1 MTQRE
6 ALNILEMGHSA
17 YLTGEAGTGKT
28 YVLNIFIAW
37 LRQHGIDPAIT
48 ASTGIAATHIEGT
61 TIHSWSGIGIRER
74 VSSFELEQM
83 EQKKLLWRRFES
95 ARVLIIDEISM
106 LSGEFF
112 NMVDQVC
119 RHMKRNDMSF
129 GGMQIVCSGDFFQLP
144 PVAREGVRP
153 SYAFE
158 SESWRQLS
166 PVTCYLTQQ
175 FRHEDNTFHSILSA
189 IRRGQVTGEVR
200 EKLRNRQGLSLAEE
214 RQITRLFTHN
224 VDVDAL
230 NEEQLAR
237 LKGKEELFHM
247 QTAGRKQYVEQ
258 LIRGCLAPERLRL
271 KKDAEVMFVKNEQN
285 FQYVNGT
292 QGRIAGFERG
302 YPVVRT
308 RAGDTIRAF
317 PVSWRREEDGKVLAE
332 ITQVP
337 LRLAWAIT
345 VHKSQGM
352 TLDEADID
360 LGRSFVPGQG
370 YVALSRV
377 RALTGLYLRALN
389 ETALLVDEYVASKDE
404 AFRTHSSRAEAR
416 LAQVSPD
423 TIRERQEKLIGLGGG
438 SLHAVSPQEKGT
450 SKKAVRVPT
459 KERTLSLL
467 QKGMRLEQAAKER
480 NLTLG
485 TIIGHAENLLKEGV
499 PLDFSYLAPPEH
511 IQKAVEIALASIE
524 EGFDYLSP
532 IKRDLDKQ
540 GYSLSFD
547 KLRAIRLYF
556 WSLKQK

>member
-1 MTQRE
+1 MTQHE
-6 ALNILEMGHSA
+6 ALDILKMGHSV

-37 LRQHGIDPAIT
+37 LRQHGIEPAIT

-83 EQKKLLWRRFES
+83 EQKKPLWRRFES
-95 ARVLIIDEISM
+95 AHVLIIDEISM

-119 RHMKRNDMSF
+119 RHMKRNDMPF
-129 GGMQIVCSGDFFQLP
+129 GGMQVVCSGDFFQLP

-158 SESWRQLS
+158 SEAWRQFS

-175 FRHEDNTFHSILSA
+175 FRHEDNAFYSILSA
-189 IRRGQVTGEVR
+189 IRRGQVTQEVR
-200 EKLRNRQGLSLAEE
+200 EKLKNRQGLSLAEE

-230 NEEQLAR
+230 NEEQLTR

-258 LIRGCLAPERLRL
+258 LMRGCLAPENLRL

-308 RAGDTIRAF
+308 RAGDAIRAF
-317 PVSWRREEDGKVLAE
+317 PASWRREEDGKVLAE

-389 ETALLVDEYVASKDE
+389 ETALLVDEYVASKDG

-416 LAQVSPD
+416 LAQLSPD
-423 TIRERQEKLIGLGGG
+423 TIQERQEKFIALCGG
-438 SLHAVSPQEKGT
+438 SLHVVSPQEKGT
-450 SKKAVRVPT
+450 SKKAERVPT
-459 KERTLSLL
+459 KEQTLSLL

-499 PLDFSYLAPPEH
+499 PLDFSYLAPPKH
-511 IQKAVEIALASIE
+511 IQKAIEIALASIE